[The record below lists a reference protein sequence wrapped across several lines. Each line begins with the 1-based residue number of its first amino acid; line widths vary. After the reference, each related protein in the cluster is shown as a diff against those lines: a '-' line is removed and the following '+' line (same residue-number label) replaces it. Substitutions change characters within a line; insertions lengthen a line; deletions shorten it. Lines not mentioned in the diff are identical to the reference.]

1 MGRPTFEASA
11 RPPQANAMDGLE
23 QMLVQASQ
31 PDNSRIV
38 VLHGDVNE
46 HTISAVIAQ
55 LLHLANLSRKPI
67 HMVVSTYG
75 GSVDEMFSLYDT
87 IKVLPC
93 PVHTI
98 ALGKV
103 MSAGVLLLAAGE
115 KGKRLIGR
123 SARIMMHPVSGGVY
137 GNVFE
142 VLHETKEHRRLHDLM
157 VSALEDETKMKRAD
171 IQQIM
176 KAGHDFYIT
185 AEDAIKLG
193 IVDRVIGDKRSK
205 KV

>member
-1 MGRPTFEASA
+1 MGRSTFENNSKTV
-11 RPPQANAMDGLE
+11 QKVSSGE
-23 QMLVQASQ
+23 QDVYEQLMLSQQ

-46 HTISAVIAQ
+46 HTISAVIGQ

-67 HMVVSTYG
+67 HLVVSTYG
-75 GSVDEMFSLYDT
+75 GSVDEMFSLYDA
-87 IKVLPC
+87 IKFLPC
-93 PVHTI
+93 PVYTI

-123 SARIMMHPVSGGVY
+123 SARIMMHPVAGGMY

-142 VLHETKEHRRLHDLM
+142 ILNESKEHHRLHDLM
-157 VSALEDETKMKRAD
+157 ITALEAETNMKRDD
-171 IQQIM
+171 IENIM

-185 AEDAIKLG
+185 ADEAIKRG
-193 IVDRVIGDKRSK
+193 IVDKIVGAK
-205 KV
+205 